1 MAIDIIEEGENGT
14 AVTAKHFILRNFDI
28 PEFAEDSLMK
38 IAQHVLDLCD
48 L

>member
-14 AVTAKHFILRNFDI
+14 AVTAKHFILRNFDRA
-28 PEFAEDSLMK
+28 EFAEDSLMK
-38 IAQHVLDLCD
+38 ITQHVLDLCD